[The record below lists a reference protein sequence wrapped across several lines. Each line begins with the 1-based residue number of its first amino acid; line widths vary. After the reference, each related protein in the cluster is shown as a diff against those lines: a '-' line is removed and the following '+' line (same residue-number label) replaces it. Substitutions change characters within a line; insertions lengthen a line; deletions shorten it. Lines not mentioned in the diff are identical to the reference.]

1 MALAA
6 EAGEAGAAAGGAAA
20 AAAARAAAGG
30 AAGAGTAAGQA
41 VPTGVTLASLVM
53 LQVRV
58 LKLEGCP
65 GAHCRVCSLLISST
79 EPTQLSNLL
88 MRLARYPTVTLL
100 SSRTYVDIHLILLT
114 LRHGG
119 RGGSLVPPHAC

>member
-6 EAGEAGAAAGGAAA
+6 EAGEAGAAAGGA

-119 RGGSLVPPHAC
+119 RGGSHVPPHAC